1 MSCLFADK
9 YLLAYPKS
17 NVMTVY
23 IYIYKKNYSCIYLSQ
38 FKRGFRHGAHAANG
52 DGEKNNYQNAL

>member
-1 MSCLFADK
+1 
-9 YLLAYPKS
+9 
-17 NVMTVY
+17 MTVY